1 MRKSRMN
8 YNTNALLSSL
18 KSDIPSMKKEATR
31 LVKDAIRTEGTQQ
44 NAALKLG
51 VGGERSLRLM
61 LRVIEGKT
69 DPPKPKAKKKKKVA
83 RKRKAKS

>member
-1 MRKSRMN
+1 MRESRMN

-18 KSDIPSMKKEATR
+18 KSDIPSMKKEAAR
-31 LVKDAIRTEGTQQ
+31 LVKDAMRTEITQQ

-69 DPPKPKAKKKKKVA
+69 DPPKPKKKKKKVA
-83 RKRKAKS
+83 KKRKAKA